1 MLIAKILT
9 GLLIAAALVGCEE
22 SDPIAGNPQLNQQQL
37 ESAQCVEKGGSWVY
51 DNNGFTCANPSP
63 ELNR

>member
-22 SDPIAGNPQLNQQQL
+22 SDPIAGNPEPNQQQIQT
-37 ESAQCVEKGGSWVY
+37 AQCTSKGDAWVY
-51 DNNGFTCANPSP
+51 DHNGLTCANPSP
-63 ELNR
+63 ALNR